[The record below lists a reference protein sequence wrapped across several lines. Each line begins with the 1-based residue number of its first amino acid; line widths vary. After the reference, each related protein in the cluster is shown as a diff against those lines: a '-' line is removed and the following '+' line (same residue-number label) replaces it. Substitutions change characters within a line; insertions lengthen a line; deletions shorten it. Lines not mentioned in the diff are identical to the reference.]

1 MRCKVILA
9 LALRL
14 VLPNY
19 ELGSLS
25 SAGDPYRDQQI
36 PEQFTFE
43 MSTVN
48 TPNLR
53 LNIILVSL
61 ALGRD
66 LDSVPLG
73 DDADVAL
80 EVALDPAADVVRVGE
95 ESPLV
100 VELVVWDSQT
110 LT

>member
-36 PEQFTFE
+36 PKQFTIE

-80 EVALDPAADVVRVGE
+80 EVALDPATCVVRVSE
-95 ESPLV
+95 KRPLV
-100 VELVVWDSQT
+100 VKLVI
-110 LT
+110 

>member
-1 MRCKVILA
+1 MNLA
-9 LALRL
+9 LCRVLVTPTGTNKFLNNLHLR
-14 VLPNY
+14 
-19 ELGSLS
+19 SL
-25 SAGDPYRDQQI
+25 Q
-36 PEQFTFE
+36 
-43 MSTVN
+43 STLN
-48 TPNLR
+48 IPNLR

-66 LDSVPLG
+66 LDSVPLR

-95 ESPLV
+95 EGPLV
-100 VELVVWDSQT
+100 VELVVWDSRT

>member
-80 EVALDPAADVVRVGE
+80 EVALHTTADVVRVGQQR
-95 ESPLV
+95 PLV
-100 VELVVWDSQT
+100 VELVVCNNKEQ
-110 LT
+110 